1 MLLTTKI
8 FAGIA
13 AAIHVYI
20 FVLESLR
27 WDLPST
33 RKAFGI
39 KTDAEASA
47 TRPLAFNQGFYNL
60 FLVIITVA
68 GMALV
73 LASSTTIGA
82 TLIFAGTGSMVA
94 AGLVLLL
101 SSPKLARAALLQLTA
116 PALAIIF
123 GLFAFTR

>member
-1 MLLTTKI
+1 MLLATLI

-27 WDLPST
+27 WDAPST

-39 KTDAEASA
+39 QTDAEARA
-47 TRPLAFNQGFYNL
+47 TKPLAFNQGFYNL
-60 FLVIITVA
+60 FLAVITLA
-68 GMALV
+68 GMV
-73 LASSTTIGA
+73 VVVGASATVGA
-82 TLIFAGTGSMVA
+82 TLLLAGTGSMVA
-94 AGLVLLL
+94 AGLVLLA

-116 PALAIIF
+116 PALAIAF
-123 GLFAFTR
+123 GLAAFAR

>member
-1 MLLTTKI
+1 MLLTTMI

>member
-1 MLLTTKI
+1 MLLTTMI
-8 FAGIA
+8 FSGLA

-47 TRPLAFNQGFYNL
+47 TKPLAFNQGFYNL
-60 FLVIITVA
+60 FLAVLTVLGMVLVI
-68 GMALV
+68 
-73 LASSTTIGA
+73 ASSTTVGA
-82 TLIFAGTGSMVA
+82 TLIFAGTGSMAA
-94 AGLVLLL
+94 AGMVLLF
-101 SSPKLARAALLQLTA
+101 SSPKLARSAILQLTA
-116 PALAIIF
+116 PTLAIIF

>member
-1 MLLTTKI
+1 MLLTTMI

-60 FLVIITVA
+60 FLAIITVA

-73 LASSTTIGA
+73 LASSTTVGA
-82 TLIFAGTGSMVA
+82 TLIFAGSGSMVA

-101 SSPKLARAALLQLTA
+101 SAPKLARAALLQLTA
-116 PALAIIF
+116 PALAIVF
-123 GLFAFTR
+123 GLFAFTS

>member
-1 MLLTTKI
+1 MLLITLL
-8 FAGIA
+8 FAGLA

-27 WDLPST
+27 WDRPST

-39 KTDAEASA
+39 KTDTEANA
-47 TRPLAFNQGFYNL
+47 TKPLAFNQGFYNL
-60 FLVIITVA
+60 FLAVITVA
-68 GMALV
+68 GMAFA
-73 LASSTTIGA
+73 LASSTTVGA
-82 TLIFAGTGSMVA
+82 TLIFAGAGSMVA

-101 SSPKLARAALLQLTA
+101 SSPKLASAAMFQLTA

-123 GLFAFTR
+123 GLFAFSH

>member
-1 MLLTTKI
+1 MLLTTLI
-8 FAGIA
+8 FAGLA

-33 RKAFGI
+33 RRAFGV

-47 TRPLAFNQGFYNL
+47 TKPLAFNQGFYNL
-60 FLVIITVA
+60 FLAVMTVV
-68 GMALV
+68 GLALV
-73 LASSTTIGA
+73 LASSTTVGA

-94 AGLVLLL
+94 AGLVLLF
-101 SSPKLARAALLQLTA
+101 SSPKLARAAILQLSA

-123 GLFAFTR
+123 GLIAFTR

>member
-1 MLLTTKI
+1 MLLTTMV
-8 FAGIA
+8 FAGLA

-27 WDLPST
+27 WDHPAT

-39 KTDAEASA
+39 TTDAEAQA

-60 FLVIITVA
+60 FLAVMTIA
-68 GMALV
+68 GMILA
-73 LASSTTIGA
+73 LASSGVVGA
-82 TLIFAGTGSMVA
+82 TLIFAGTGSMLA
-94 AGLVLLL
+94 AGLVLLF
-101 SSPKLARAALLQLTA
+101 SSPQLARAALFQLTA

-123 GLFAFTR
+123 GLFAFTG

>member
-1 MLLTTKI
+1 MLLFTLL

-27 WDLPST
+27 WDRPST

-39 KTDAEASA
+39 QTDAEASA
-47 TRPLAFNQGFYNL
+47 TKPLAFNQGFYNL
-60 FLVIITVA
+60 ILAVITVL
-68 GMALV
+68 GMAFA
-73 LASSTTIGA
+73 LASSSTVGA
-82 TLIFAGTGSMVA
+82 TLIFAGTGSMAA
-94 AGLVLLL
+94 AGLVLLF
-101 SSPKLARAALLQLTA
+101 SSPKLARAAMFQLTA

-123 GLFAFTR
+123 GLFAFTH

>member
-1 MLLTTKI
+1 MLLTTMI
-8 FAGIA
+8 FAGLA

-39 KTDAEASA
+39 HTDAEAIA
-47 TRPLAFNQGFYNL
+47 TRALAFNQGFYNL
-60 FLVIITVA
+60 FLAVITVV
-68 GMALV
+68 GMAFA
-73 LASSTTIGA
+73 LASSTIVGA

-94 AGLVLLL
+94 AGLVLLF
-101 SSPKLARAALLQLTA
+101 SSPKLARAAILQLTA
-116 PALAIIF
+116 PALAIAF
-123 GLFAFTR
+123 GLIAFTR

>member
-1 MLLTTKI
+1 MLLTTMI
-8 FAGIA
+8 FSGLA

-47 TRPLAFNQGFYNL
+47 TKPLAFNQGFYNL
-60 FLVIITVA
+60 FLAVLTVL
-68 GMALV
+68 GMVLV
-73 LASSTTIGA
+73 LASNTTAGA
-82 TLIFAGTGSMVA
+82 TLIFAGTGSMAA
-94 AGLVLLL
+94 AGMVLLL
-101 SSPKLARAALLQLTA
+101 SSPKLARAAILQLTA

-123 GLFAFTR
+123 GLVAFTR

>member
-1 MLLTTKI
+1 MLLTTMI

-27 WDLPST
+27 WDRPST
-33 RKAFGI
+33 RRAFGI

-47 TRPLAFNQGFYNL
+47 TKPLAFNQGFYNL
-60 FLVIITVA
+60 FLAVITVA

-73 LASSTTIGA
+73 LASSTTAGA
-82 TLIFAGTGSMVA
+82 TLIFAGAGSMVA

-101 SSPKLARAALLQLTA
+101 SSPKLARAALFQLTA

-123 GLFAFTR
+123 GLLAFTR

>member
-1 MLLTTKI
+1 MLLTTMI
-8 FAGIA
+8 FAGLA
-13 AAIHVYI
+13 AAVHVYI

-27 WDLPST
+27 WDFPST

-47 TRPLAFNQGFYNL
+47 TKPLAFNQGFYNL
-60 FLVIITVA
+60 FLAVLTVA
-68 GMALV
+68 GMVFV
-73 LASSTTIGA
+73 LASSTTVGA

-101 SSPKLARAALLQLTA
+101 SSPKLARAAMLQLAA
-116 PALAIIF
+116 PALAIVF
-123 GLFAFTR
+123 GVLAFAR

>member
-1 MLLTTKI
+1 MLPITMI
-8 FAGIA
+8 FAGLA

-20 FVLESLR
+20 FILESLR
-27 WDLPST
+27 WELPAT

-39 KTDAEASA
+39 KTDAEANA

-60 FLVIITVA
+60 FLAAMTVA
-68 GMALV
+68 GMVFV
-73 LASSTTIGA
+73 LASSPVVGA
-82 TLIFAGTGSMVA
+82 TLIFAGTGSMLA

-101 SSPKLARAALLQLTA
+101 SSPKLARAAMLQLTA